1 MAKSVNEQIN
11 VLNEKI
17 AKLEEQKKSI
27 EQKLAEAKQKKS
39 VLEAKVDLGYLESIK
54 ALGLSMDDLMK
65 LAKEKA
71 TSVEENSSGTSDS
84 ESGESPRY
92 STATSGGNENRY

>member
-1 MAKSVNEQIN
+1 MAKTIDEKIKA
-11 VLNEKI
+11 LNEKI

-27 EQKLAEAKQKKS
+27 ESKITEAKQSKS
-39 VLEAKVDLGYLESIK
+39 VLEAKADLSCLESIK

-71 TSVEENSSGTSDS
+71 TSVEESFDRTSDS
-84 ESGESPRY
+84 ESEETPKMLY
-92 STATSGGNENRY
+92 